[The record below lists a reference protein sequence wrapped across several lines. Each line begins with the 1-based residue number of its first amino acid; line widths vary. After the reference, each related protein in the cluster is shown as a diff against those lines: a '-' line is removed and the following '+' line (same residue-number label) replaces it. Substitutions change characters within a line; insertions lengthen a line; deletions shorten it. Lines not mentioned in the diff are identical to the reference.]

1 MALTST
7 ANLLCRLKIMASG
20 SSTFEDK
27 VFDLNAN
34 LDHASEEAFSD
45 RKFIDGVV
53 TDEAVSLGGVTTPT
67 FIYVRFISKFNG
79 DNSTTDDAATKVS
92 VKVNSGTA
100 FDCNDLLL
108 RVDDTT
114 NDEVTGTITY
124 TTQSDT
130 DTIVET
136 YVVGRNV

>member
-7 ANLLCRLKIMASG
+7 ANLQVRLKIMSSG
-20 SSTFEDK
+20 DSTFNDK
-27 VFDLNAN
+27 TFDLNAT
-34 LDHASEEAFSD
+34 LDHISEEAFSD
-45 RKFIDGVV
+45 RQFIDGVV
-53 TDEAVSLGGVTTPT
+53 TDKAVSLGGVTTPT

-79 DNSTTDDAATKVS
+79 DNSTTEDAKTKVS
-92 VKVNSGTA
+92 IKVNSGTA
-100 FDCNDLLL
+100 FDANSILLL
-108 RVDDTT
+108 VDDTT
-114 NDEVTGTITY
+114 NDEVTSTLTY